1 MIRRA
6 LPPAIAL
13 ALLTALAGC
22 GSGGGD
28 TAADPTGST
37 VPAASSTAAP
47 AATTPATTA
56 APAAATTATTAA
68 APVDMPVLAGEP
80 VDPAAAD
87 PCTIL
92 SLDEVSAA
100 VGEPASEPVNYNEGS
115 DQVAECNWYLAGSA
129 ASFGFQIELQ
139 LPVGSQTVNEGRPFA
154 AGAGGEISDSAGYPF
169 AITDIN
175 GWLVKLTGLSGP
187 ITEDQLVALGRLL
200 EQRLLP
206 RDASVG
212 GDTTAGPTG
221 DGSGD
226 GTCSVEVTG
235 ALTDSYTS
243 GQDIGEAYADA
254 WVPDDQEAMADE
266 MYPGPSGAPDFQVGC
281 SGDNGQSVLISLFD
295 IDVPL
300 GSASVTVPD
309 NQAGYFSNDGL
320 VGNRGPAEVVLTK
333 FDETGMTGS
342 ITFTGDGL
350 GTGES
355 TVTMTF
361 DFTNDWAG

>member
-6 LPPAIAL
+6 LPPALAL
-13 ALLTALAGC
+13 ALLATLTGC
-22 GSGGGD
+22 GSGGGDD

-37 VPAASSTAAP
+37 VPAAAPTAAP
-47 AATTPATTA
+47 ADTTPVTTA
-56 APAAATTATTAA
+56 APTDAATATTAA
-68 APVDMPVLAGEP
+68 APVDMPILAAEP

-187 ITEDQLVALGRLL
+187 ISEDQLVALGRLL
-200 EQRLLP
+200 EQRLVA

-212 GDTTAGPTG
+212 GGTPAGPSG
-221 DGSGD
+221 NGAGD

-243 GQDIGEAYADA
+243 GQDIGEAYASA
-254 WVPDDQEAMADE
+254 WVPDEEEAVADT
-266 MYPGPSGAPDFQVGC
+266 YFPGGAPDFQVGC
-281 SGDNGQSVLISLFD
+281 SGDAGSSVLISLFD